1 MQILFWGSPKWNLT
15 EANWAVLAGLR
26 QANRAGL
33 STPYL
38 FSVDA
43 VCQGAHCPAE
53 AQLSCTTGADAQ
65 QRCKSH
71 SRAVTAT
78 CRCQMKHTRVLW
90 TLQPRGLC
98 QHWELLAAAGIKPPM
113 PSDWHIGR
121 AEETQPILLCISCYF
136 CYIKLSFY
144 FQCKGISPSPLLGLK
159 QDSLWNFTLIPSQA
173 LRLKIT
179 FVNQCCFSG
188 MTWCHII

>member
-1 MQILFWGSPKWNLT
+1 MPASTFPGNICHFQGSAWNRHHSRQADQMQILFWGSPKWNLT
-15 EANWAVLAGLR
+15 EANWAVLVGLR

-78 CRCQMKHTRVLW
+78 CRCQMKHTHVCSGCSSPECCASTGSCRQLLESSPPW
-90 TLQPRGLC
+90 LLTDTQAGLKRLSPSC
-98 QHWELLAAAGIKPPM
+98 SLLAA
-113 PSDWHIGR
+113 
-121 AEETQPILLCISCYF
+121 ISA
-136 CYIKLSFY
+136 I
-144 FQCKGISPSPLLGLK
+144 
-159 QDSLWNFTLIPSQA
+159 
-173 LRLKIT
+173 
-179 FVNQCCFSG
+179 
-188 MTWCHII
+188 